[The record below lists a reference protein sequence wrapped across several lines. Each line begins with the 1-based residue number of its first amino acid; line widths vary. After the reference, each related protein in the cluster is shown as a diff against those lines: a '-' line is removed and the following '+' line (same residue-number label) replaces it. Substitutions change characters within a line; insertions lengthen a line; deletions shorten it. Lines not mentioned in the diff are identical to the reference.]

1 MSEVQPAGGEDT
13 LLENEAAAGLVKSRD
28 LGRYWSTL
36 FAPAD
41 KQPALLAL
49 YAFNAELAHI
59 AAAAREP
66 MVGQIRLQWWR
77 DAIELAEPGMK
88 TGNPIADALSA
99 AIMAHDLPKARL
111 AGMVA
116 ARIPEITG
124 DPPASLQDMR
134 VSLQGTEGA
143 VFELA
148 ASILGRTSE
157 AGKEA
162 AKHAG
167 LAYGLTQRLR
177 TVPVQ
182 ASRRRLLLPPS
193 YLQGRGAD
201 VDWVYAG
208 KASTGLAAALGDF
221 RDEAARELQRFREL
235 RARLDRGAWPA
246 FLPLA
251 LVEPYL
257 AAMAAGSFD
266 PLQTVVTLNPLR
278 QFWRIWWASWRRA
291 V

>member
-1 MSEVQPAGGEDT
+1 MIG
-13 LLENEAAAGLVKSRD
+13 
-28 LGRYWSTL
+28 
-36 FAPAD
+36 
-41 KQPALLAL
+41 
-49 YAFNAELAHI
+49 
-59 AAAAREP
+59 
-66 MVGQIRLQWWR
+66 
-77 DAIELAEPGMK
+77 
-88 TGNPIADALSA
+88 
-99 AIMAHDLPKARL
+99 
-111 AGMVA
+111 

-124 DPPASLQDMR
+124 DPPASLQDLR
-134 VSLQGTEGA
+134 VSLQETEGA

-148 ASILGRTSE
+148 ASILGCTSE

-162 AKHAG
+162 AQHAG

-193 YLQGRGAD
+193 YLQSRGAD

-208 KASTGLAAALGDF
+208 KTSTGLAAALGDF
-221 RDEAARELQRFREL
+221 RDEASRELQRFREL
-235 RARLDRGAWPA
+235 RAGLDRGAWPA

-266 PLQTVVTLNPLR
+266 PLHTVGNAQSLARNFGGSGGRRGGGRSSRLPILRDATLARPEEC
-278 QFWRIWWASWRRA
+278 
-291 V
+291 

>member
-1 MSEVQPAGGEDT
+1 M
-13 LLENEAAAGLVKSRD
+13 
-28 LGRYWSTL
+28 
-36 FAPAD
+36 
-41 KQPALLAL
+41 AL
-49 YAFNAELAHI
+49 YAFNAELDHI

-77 DAIELAEPGMK
+77 DAVELAEPGMK

-99 AIMAHDLPKARL
+99 AILAHDLPKDRL
-111 AGMVA
+111 AGMIA

-124 DPPASLQDMR
+124 DVPASLEDMR
-134 VSLQGTEGA
+134 VSLLQTEGA

-148 ASILGRTSE
+148 ASILGCASE
-157 AGKEA
+157 AGKQA
-162 AKHAG
+162 AQHAA

-193 YLQGRGAD
+193 YLQSRGVD
-201 VDWVYAG
+201 LDWVYAG
-208 KASTGLAAALGDF
+208 KTSTGLAAALADF
-221 RDEAARELQRFREL
+221 RAEASRELQRFREL
-235 RARLDRGAWPA
+235 RAGLDRGAWPA

-251 LVEPYL
+251 LVEPHL

-266 PLQTVVTLNPLR
+266 PLHTVATLNPLR

>member
-1 MSEVQPAGGEDT
+1 
-13 LLENEAAAGLVKSRD
+13 
-28 LGRYWSTL
+28 
-36 FAPAD
+36 
-41 KQPALLAL
+41 
-49 YAFNAELAHI
+49 
-59 AAAAREP
+59 
-66 MVGQIRLQWWR
+66 
-77 DAIELAEPGMK
+77 MK

-99 AIMAHDLPKARL
+99 AIMAHDLPKDRL
-111 AGMVA
+111 AGMIA
-116 ARIPEITG
+116 ARIPEVTG
-124 DPPASLQDMR
+124 DPPASLQDLR
-134 VSLQGTEGA
+134 VSLQETDGA

-148 ASILGRTSE
+148 MSILGCTSE

-162 AKHAG
+162 ALHAG

-182 ASRRRLLLPPS
+182 ASRRGLLLPPS
-193 YLQGRGAD
+193 YLQSRGAD

-208 KASTGLAAALGDF
+208 KASTGLAAALADF

-235 RARLDRGAWPA
+235 RAGLDRGAWPA

-257 AAMAAGSFD
+257 AAMAGGSFD
-266 PLQTVVTLNPLR
+266 PLHAVVTLNPLR
-278 QFWRIWWASWRRA
+278 QFWRIWWASWRRT